1 MDFSPG
7 RVAKLLA
14 QDSLPDPENSG
25 LKVITTPT
33 MINAGRCFLRDFE
46 STLPYCESSKDE
58 IKNRVLMDDEW
69 ILQFEVRFL
78 LCVSNRVMAY
88 RPLLVGGG
96 FVWLGGLHRFPQHFT
111 HRKHLQSFKLMI
123 KTFFISSHP
132 L

>member
-1 MDFSPG
+1 MTLMDFSPG

-14 QDSLPDPENSG
+14 HDSPPDPENSG

-33 MINAGRCFLRDFE
+33 KINAGRCFLRDFE

-78 LCVSNRVMAY
+78 LCVLCY
-88 RPLLVGGG
+88 
-96 FVWLGGLHRFPQHFT
+96 GL
-111 HRKHLQSFKLMI
+111 
-123 KTFFISSHP
+123 
-132 L
+132 